1 MSRPAYSDAEKG
13 TLEVRSPQIAAN
25 PDLAKS
31 EKKPVDLDVFPVQ
44 SLKKDAPV
52 SPSNVAKP
60 PPQPPKPQKMK
71 ITKYVHFIIW
81 YDSYRR
87 FFTIIFTLNF
97 IGLGFAAAGL
107 WPYALKYPGALV
119 VGNLNFSV
127 LMRNEI
133 FGRLLY
139 LFVNTLFAKWTP
151 LYFRLGCTSTLQHLG
166 GIHSSCAFSGIGWLI
181 LMLVNQYKVKYV
193 YNDSLLAFGV
203 ITVIVLIITLIA
215 GLPWVRNTHHNV
227 FERNH
232 RFFGWTSLGMTWI
245 YTILTNSY
253 DVTDGK
259 WDRSGVYVVRQQAF
273 WYIMGMTLF
282 IVLPWI
288 CTRKVPVEI
297 ELVSETLTSENIPRV
312 DCLCQP
318 SPKVA
323 VLRFERG
330 MQQGLLARV
339 SRSMVMEYHAFG
351 IISEGTHA
359 KYHYLIC
366 GVQGELAD
374 SYESCEPPFTAFP
387 GDFTKSLVND
397 PPRKIWTR
405 QLKFAGV
412 SNTST
417 LYKRGIRICT
427 GTGLGAALATCIQSP
442 YWYLIWI
449 GSDQEKTFGPTIS
462 GLIHRHV
469 GPERLLLWDS
479 KERGGRPDTMKVL
492 KEVYD
497 YWQAEGTHSE
507 SSQLSS
513 EAKNS
518 LMLTPVVFITSNYV
532 GNFEIQHGCKT
543 LGIPAFGTLWDFFLT
558 SSALWL

>member
-1 MSRPAYSDAEKG
+1 MSRPAHNDAEKG
-13 TLEVRSPQIAAN
+13 TLEIRSPQ
-25 PDLAKS
+25 LATNNDFINS

-52 SPSNVAKP
+52 SPSNVAKA

-71 ITKYVHFIIW
+71 ISHYVHFIIW
-81 YDSYRR
+81 YNSYRR
-87 FFTIIFTLNF
+87 FFTVIFILNF
-97 IGLGFAAAGL
+97 IALGFAAAGL
-107 WPYALKYPGALV
+107 WPYAARYPGALV
-119 VGNLNFSV
+119 VGNLNFAV

-139 LFVNTLFAKWTP
+139 LFVNTCFAKWTP

-166 GIHSSCAFSGIGWLI
+166 GIHSSCAISGIAWLI
-181 LMLVNQYKVKYV
+181 YMIVNQYKVKYV
-193 YNDSLLAFGV
+193 YSDSLLAFGV
-203 ITVIVLIITLIA
+203 ITVIVLLITMIA

-232 RFFGWTSLGMTWI
+232 RFFGWTSLFMTWVF
-245 YTILTNSY
+245 TLLTNTY
-253 DVTDGK
+253 DVTDEK
-259 WDRSGVYVVRQQAF
+259 WDRSGGYVVRQQAF
-273 WYIMGMTLF
+273 WYCMGMTLF
-282 IVLPWI
+282 IILPWI
-288 CTRKVPVEI
+288 CTRKVPVDI
-297 ELVSETLTSENIPRV
+297 EL
-312 DCLCQP
+312 P

-330 MQQGLLARV
+330 MQQGLLARI

-366 GVQGELAD
+366 GVQ
-374 SYESCEPPFTAFP
+374 

-427 GTGLGAALATCIQSP
+427 GTGLGAALSTCIQSP
-442 YWYLIWI
+442 YWRETICSEESWWLICIPPCRYLIWI

-462 GLIHRHV
+462 GLIHRHI

-479 KERGGRPDTMKVL
+479 KERGGRPDTMKIL

-497 YWQAEGTHSE
+497 YWQAE
-507 SSQLSS
+507 
-513 EAKNS
+513 
-518 LMLTPVVFITSNYV
+518 VVFITSNYV
-532 GNFEIQHGCKT
+532 GNFEIQHGCKA
-543 LGIPAFGTLWDFFLT
+543 LGIPAFGTLWDF
-558 SSALWL
+558 

>member
-1 MSRPAYSDAEKG
+1 MSKPAYSDAEKG
-13 TLEVRSPQIAAN
+13 TLEVRSPQLAAN
-25 PDLAKS
+25 ADLSKS
-31 EKKPVDLDVFPVQ
+31 EKKPVDLEVFPVQ

-60 PPQPPKPQKMK
+60 PPAPPKPTKMK
-71 ITKYVHFIIW
+71 ISKYVIFIIW
-81 YDSYRR
+81 YNSYRR
-87 FFTIIFTLNF
+87 FFTVIFTLNF
-97 IGLGFAAAGL
+97 IALGFAAAGL

-119 VGNLNFSV
+119 VGNLNFAV

-139 LFVNTLFAKWTP
+139 LFVNTFFAKWTP
-151 LYFRLGCTSTLQHLG
+151 LWFRLGCTSTLQHLG
-166 GIHSSCAFSGIGWLI
+166 GIHSSCAISGIAWLI
-181 LMLVNQYKVKYV
+181 LMLVNQYKVKYLFS
-193 YNDSLLAFGV
+193 DAILAFGV
-203 ITVIVLIITLIA
+203 LTVIVLLITLVA

-232 RFFGWTSLGMTWI
+232 RFFGWTSLFMTWI
-245 YTILTNSY
+245 YTILTNAY
-253 DVTDGK
+253 DANDQK
-259 WDRSGVYVVRQQAF
+259 WDRSGAYVVRQQAF
-273 WYIMGMTLF
+273 WYVIGMSLF
-282 IVLPWI
+282 IILPWI
-288 CTRKVPVEI
+288 CTRKVPVDI
-297 ELVSETLTSENIPRV
+297 EL
-312 DCLCQP
+312 P

-330 MQQGLLARV
+330 MQQGLLARI
-339 SRSMVMEYHAFG
+339 SRSAVKEYHAFG

-366 GVQGELAD
+366 GVQ
-374 SYESCEPPFTAFP
+374 

-427 GTGLGAALATCIQSP
+427 GTGLGAALSTCIQSP

-462 GLIHRHV
+462 GLIRRHV

-497 YWQAEGTHSE
+497 YWQAEGKKISP
-507 SSQLSS
+507 L
-513 EAKNS
+513 
-518 LMLTPVVFITSNYV
+518 
-532 GNFEIQHGCKT
+532 
-543 LGIPAFGTLWDFFLT
+543 LGW
-558 SSALWL
+558 ALIC

>member
-1 MSRPAYSDAEKG
+1 MSRPAYNDAEKG
-13 TLEVRSPQIAAN
+13 VLDVRSLQVAAN
-25 PDLAKS
+25 PDLTKS
-31 EKKPVDLDVFPVQ
+31 EKKAVDFDVFPVQ

-60 PPQPPKPQKMK
+60 PPQTPKPQKMK
-71 ITKYVHFIIW
+71 VTKWVHFIIW

-87 FFTIIFTLNF
+87 FFTVIFVLNF
-97 IGLGFAAAGL
+97 TALGFAIAGL
-107 WPYALKYPGALV
+107 WPYALQYPGALV
-119 VGNLNFSV
+119 VGNLNFAV

-139 LFVNTLFAKWTP
+139 LFVNTCFAKWTP

-166 GIHSSCAFSGIGWLI
+166 GIHSSCAISGIAWLI
-181 LMLVNQYKVKYV
+181 LMIVNQYKVKYD

-203 ITVIVLIITLIA
+203 VLIITLIITLIA

-232 RFFGWTSLGMTWI
+232 RFFGWTSLVMTWV
-245 YTILTNSY
+245 YTILTNTY
-253 DVTDGK
+253 DVNDGK

-273 WYIMGMTLF
+273 WYSMGMTLF

-288 CTRKVPVEI
+288 CTRKVRVDI
-297 ELVSETLTSENIPRV
+297 EL
-312 DCLCQP
+312 P

-330 MQQGLLARV
+330 MQQGMLARI

-366 GVQGELAD
+366 GVQG
-374 SYESCEPPFTAFP
+374 
-387 GDFTKSLVND
+387 DFTRSLVND

-405 QLKFAGV
+405 QLKVAGV

-462 GLIHRHV
+462 GLIHRHL
-469 GPERLLLWDS
+469 GPERYLLWDS

-492 KEVYD
+492 KETYD
-497 YWQAEGTHSE
+497 YWQAEGTY
-507 SSQLSS
+507 SSQLFS
-513 EAKNS
+513 EAEISFSDVRTSCIHHFKLRRKLRDTTRLQDSWNS
-518 LMLTPVVFITSNYV
+518 CLWYS
-532 GNFEIQHGCKT
+532 
-543 LGIPAFGTLWDFFLT
+543 LGFHQLLIHLFLT
-558 SSALWL
+558 QSVFMAQFLFDTGVHVSLRAHDIIR

>member
-1 MSRPAYSDAEKG
+1 MSRPAYNDAEKG
-13 TLEVRSPQIAAN
+13 TLEVRSPQK
-25 PDLAKS
+25 PD
-31 EKKPVDLDVFPVQ
+31 EKKPVELDVFPVQ

-60 PPQPPKPQKMK
+60 PPQPPKSQKLN
-71 ITKYVHFIIW
+71 ISKYVHFIIW
-81 YDSYRR
+81 YNSYRR
-87 FFTIIFTLNF
+87 FFTVIFILNF
-97 IGLGFAAAGL
+97 IALGFACVGL
-107 WPYALKYPGALV
+107 WPYARRYPGALV
-119 VGNLNFSV
+119 VGNLNFAV

-133 FGRLLY
+133 FGRILY
-139 LFVNTLFAKWTP
+139 LFVNTCFAKWTP
-151 LYFRLGCTSTLQHLG
+151 LWFRLGCTSTLQHLG
-166 GIHSSCAFSGIGWLI
+166 GIHSSCAISGIAWLI
-181 LMLVNQYKVKYV
+181 LMIVDQFKVKHI
-193 YNDSLLAFGV
+193 YNDSVLAFGV
-203 ITVIVLIITLIA
+203 ISTIVLLITMIA
-215 GLPWVRNTHHNV
+215 GFPWVRNTHHNV

-232 RFFGWTSLGMTWI
+232 RFFGWTSLVMTWV
-245 YTILTNSY
+245 YTVLTNTY
-253 DVTDGK
+253 DVTDEK

-288 CTRKVPVEI
+288 CTRKVLVDI
-297 ELVSETLTSENIPRV
+297 EL
-312 DCLCQP
+312 P

-330 MQQGLLARV
+330 MQQGLLARI

-366 GVQGELAD
+366 GVQ
-374 SYESCEPPFTAFP
+374 

-427 GTGLGAALATCIQSP
+427 GTGLGAALSTCIQSP

-462 GLIHRHV
+462 GLIHRHI

-479 KERGGRPDTMKVL
+479 KERGGRPDTMKIL
-492 KEVYD
+492 KEAYD
-497 YWQAEGTHSE
+497 YWQAE
-507 SSQLSS
+507 
-513 EAKNS
+513 
-518 LMLTPVVFITSNYV
+518 VVFITSNYV

-543 LGIPAFGTLWDFFLT
+543 LGIPAFGTLWDF
-558 SSALWL
+558 